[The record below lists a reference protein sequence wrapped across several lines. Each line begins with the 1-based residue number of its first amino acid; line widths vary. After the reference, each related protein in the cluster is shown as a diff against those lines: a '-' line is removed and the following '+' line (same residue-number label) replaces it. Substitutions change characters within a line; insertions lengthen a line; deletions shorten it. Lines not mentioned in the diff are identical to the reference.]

1 MGFLWVFFDPIRRAS
16 EKRDVTN
23 IIRASDYQMI
33 AKVARSIASDADRR
47 NSENP
52 CHRKVKQVVG
62 IGVRVWRQGICH
74 AKEISVAACRI
85 RISLVMDSV
94 IIPIVGVD
102 AAADCLDIV

>member
-1 MGFLWVFFDPIRRAS
+1 MWVFFDPIRRAS
-16 EKRDVTN
+16 EKRDVADLVCPRN
-23 IIRASDYQMI
+23 DYVV

-74 AKEISVAACRI
+74 AKEISVAACGI

-94 IIPIVGVD
+94 IIPIVGGD